1 MNEERDQPSAGTL
14 PLLQHNCHHNRD
26 HQGNAEPP
34 QTVAN
39 GTLQGLE
46 DVVLAGVAPV
56 GGRAHAGRFSVDFH
70 AAAVA
75 AAAPPAAFLHPQLQQ
90 LCAVVEGGV
99 QARGL
104 REDGGGGGGGRRR
117 GRGAEGAR
125 SEAAAPRQ
133 QLHDDT
139 WASREQ
145 T

>member
-1 MNEERDQPSAGTL
+1 MKEERDQPSAGTL
-14 PLLQHNCHHNRD
+14 PLLQHHCHHNRD
-26 HQGNAEPP
+26 HHGNGEPP
-34 QTVAN
+34 YTVAD

-56 GGRAHAGRFSVDFH
+56 GGRAHTGGLSVDLH

-75 AAAPPAAFLHPQLQQ
+75 AAAPPAAFLRPQLQQ

-99 QARGL
+99 QARDL
-104 REDGGGGGGGRRR
+104 REDGGGGGR

-125 SEAAAPRQ
+125 NEAAAPRQ
-133 QLHDDT
+133 LLPDDT